1 MSIFSQVY
9 VPDFLNTIE
18 TSPDGFRWSSWVQQ
32 FMVVILSAISWQ
44 IKAIVSFVDTRMFIS
59 AIIFII

>member
-9 VPDFLNTIE
+9 VPDFLDTIE